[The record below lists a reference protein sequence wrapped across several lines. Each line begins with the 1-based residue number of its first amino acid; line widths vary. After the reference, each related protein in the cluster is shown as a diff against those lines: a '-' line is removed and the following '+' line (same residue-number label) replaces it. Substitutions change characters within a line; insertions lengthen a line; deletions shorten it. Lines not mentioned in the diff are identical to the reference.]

1 MVWFAIATVLS
12 AFLPNTVVAAAM
24 IPIVLAMLR
33 FIGIEDIGKSAFGS
47 ALLIAIAWG
56 TSVGGFWTPLGGAP
70 NLLTIKLLQQTVI
83 SHEFLF
89 MTWVTRSAPAAIA
102 SQPFRSSSCGSPSSR
117 RSSTSRARAI
127 ISRRSCARLDR

>member
-47 ALLIAIAWG
+47 AL
-56 TSVGGFWTPLGGAP
+56 
-70 NLLTIKLLQQTVI
+70 
-83 SHEFLF
+83 
-89 MTWVTRSAPAAIA
+89 
-102 SQPFRSSSCGSPSSR
+102 
-117 RSSTSRARAI
+117 
-127 ISRRSCARLDR
+127 